1 MTEKKGAQGQRKMVR
16 RNREKRGA
24 LILDI
29 ARVQCYNMNVI

>member
-1 MTEKKGAQGQRKMVR
+1 MDRKNGAPQQ
-16 RNREKRGA
+16 EKRGA